1 MFDAHP
7 DVFGSYRVLDQIGA
21 GRFGPV
27 FRGSDQS
34 QIGAGPASGGT
45 VAIKVFDQ
53 GLSEEQAETLARALT
68 RLCDAPL
75 DHPSIVAPNGAGLN
89 GRTAWLAEPYVEATS
104 LETVLK
110 SRRRLPLAE
119 LLIRVTQVAGAIDF
133 AAAGGV
139 CHGALHTRDILF
151 AGDRTLVTGFG
162 VAQALASA
170 GLEVQIDGATASP
183 QRASGQAATHA
194 DDIFALSAIAFEALY
209 GLPPGDR
216 SQLASLVAPLPG
228 VDHVRLREVLQRAL
242 AEYPAERPGSALEFA
257 RSLQQCMVM
266 TEAPAEPAPFVDAPP
281 DRDATTAIPVP
292 IAVDD
297 FPLRAPVAEP
307 TPEPDFEPVFAR
319 APRTRMLDL
328 DENPVVVSSV
338 AIAGPEAESRSV
350 WFPMAAMLAIGLLAG
365 FAAGF
370 VTGQRDF
377 TPAPRSAERAVPRA
391 EREIAPEPVPTP
403 TVGQDFTESAV
414 DGRASDE
421 GREAGRRVLGVGG
434 RESEEGRAAL
444 DEGRG
449 ALGVGRRESDV
460 PAASDT
466 DTPTA
471 SAPSPAP
478 DVPASME
485 VVSRPA
491 GAQVFVDG
499 RMVGRTPLVV
509 PGVDPGDHS
518 VRIALPGHQR
528 WATTV
533 SVAAGSRARVAASLE
548 R

>member
-1 MFDAHP
+1 
-7 DVFGSYRVLDQIGA
+7 
-21 GRFGPV
+21 
-27 FRGSDQS
+27 
-34 QIGAGPASGGT
+34 
-45 VAIKVFDQ
+45 
-53 GLSEEQAETLARALT
+53 
-68 RLCDAPL
+68 
-75 DHPSIVAPNGAGLN
+75 
-89 GRTAWLAEPYVEATS
+89 
-104 LETVLK
+104 
-110 SRRRLPLAE
+110 
-119 LLIRVTQVAGAIDF
+119 
-133 AAAGGV
+133 
-139 CHGALHTRDILF
+139 
-151 AGDRTLVTGFG
+151 
-162 VAQALASA
+162 
-170 GLEVQIDGATASP
+170 
-183 QRASGQAATHA
+183 
-194 DDIFALSAIAFEALY
+194 
-209 GLPPGDR
+209 
-216 SQLASLVAPLPG
+216 
-228 VDHVRLREVLQRAL
+228 
-242 AEYPAERPGSALEFA
+242 
-257 RSLQQCMVM
+257 M
-266 TEAPAEPAPFVDAPP
+266 TEAPAEPTFVVDAPSN
-281 DRDATTAIPVP
+281 RDATTAIPVR
-292 IAVDD
+292 IAVED

-307 TPEPDFEPVFAR
+307 APEPDFEPVFER
-319 APRTRMLDL
+319 EPRTRMFDL

-338 AIAGPEAESRSV
+338 AVTNPESEPRSV

-391 EREIAPEPVPTP
+391 EREVVPEPVPTP

-414 DGRASDE
+414 DGRAPEE
-421 GREAGRRVLGVGG
+421 GRGALGVGR
-434 RESEEGRAAL
+434 RESE
-444 DEGRG
+444 EGRG

-460 PAASDT
+460 PAATDT
-466 DTPTA
+466 DSPTA

-478 DVPASME
+478 DVPATME